1 MIGYMKIVYRFI
13 FFSMLF
19 LFAANLPVPSTAEAA
34 KSLRVGIF
42 PVEPINYMD
51 KSGQAQGLYP
61 DLLREIA
68 REEHWDLEFV
78 PGSWNEGLD
87 RLQSGDIDLMMS
99 VAYSQKRA
107 EIMDFTHESVMEVWG
122 QVYIRP
128 EGIINNISDLAGR
141 RVAVMRM
148 DITGANFRAT
158 ARKFDVQC
166 DVLEFPTHG
175 DVFTAVKEGV
185 VDAGIA
191 PHHFGL
197 RHTKAYDLVPST
209 IQFSPFSTYFAVKK
223 GQHFDVLTIIDR
235 QLILWKQDKGSIYYQ
250 QLSYWLGMQAYS
262 LPMIPKWL
270 LWTLATIVVVVIL
283 LVVMNTILKSQVKK
297 RTRELL
303 ASEKYNRMLFD
314 QSLIGIAVARMDGK
328 LVDVNSAYVS
338 IIGRS
343 IDEALNLTYWDITP
357 DKYVLQ
363 EQQLLATLNTSGVY
377 GPYEKEYIH
386 KDGYLVPVRQQ
397 GLLIELKGEK
407 LILSSVEDIT
417 ERKLAEEALRRA
429 LNFTEVLLE
438 QSPMGV
444 RVFDGDTGICLRI
457 NQEAVSISGGQ
468 SEILLKQ
475 NFRELKPWQD
485 SGLTTVAEAVLADG
499 EARQVEAGI
508 VTSFGKTLPVRYFF
522 ARFFAEK
529 QPYLLTIGQDISA
542 ERRLTEEKQ
551 QMEKKM
557 LHAQKL
563 ESLGILAGGIAH
575 DFNNILMAVTGHA
588 ELALLRL
595 STESPAVHNLHQI
608 QIATKKAADIA
619 CQMLAYSGKGRFVL
633 EILDLNRVVKE
644 MTHMLEGAIS
654 RKAQMLFNLSPN
666 LPAVETDATQLRQV
680 IMNLIINAS
689 EALGEK
695 SGAITISTGVVN
707 CDRDCLHESWVDDG
721 LSEGLYV
728 YFEVTDTGC
737 GMDKETLNRIYDPFF
752 STKFTGRGL
761 GMAAAQGIVRGHKG
775 MIQIDSEV
783 GQGTSFRVL
792 LPKATG
798 PAALCDD
805 AESESV
811 WLGSGQILLV
821 DDEAMVLA
829 VGKTM
834 LEELGFEVLTASNG
848 REAVALF
855 KEHSD
860 TIGQVVMDLTMPHM
874 GGEEAFHEMRQLD
887 PGVKVIIASGYNEQ
901 EITPLFAGKGLS
913 GFIQKPYSFSA
924 LRKALAAVPVSNR
937 S

>member
-1 MIGYMKIVYRFI
+1 MKIVYRFI

-51 KSGQAQGLYP
+51 ESGQAQGLYP

-68 REEHWDLEFV
+68 REAHWDLEFV

-141 RVAVMRM
+141 RVAVMRR
-148 DITGANFRAT
+148 DINGMNFRAT
-158 ARKFDVQC
+158 AREFNVQC
-166 DVLEFPTHG
+166 DILEFPTHD

-191 PHHFGL
+191 PQHFGL
-197 RHTKAYDLVPST
+197 RHAKYYDLVPST

-223 GQHFDVLTIIDR
+223 GQNFDVLTMIDR
-235 QLILWKQDKGSIYYQ
+235 QLTLWKQDKESVYYQ
-250 QLSYWLGMQAYS
+250 HSSNWLGSQPHSYS
-262 LPMIPKWL
+262 FPLIPRWL

-283 LVVMNTILKSQVKK
+283 LVIMNMILKSQVKK

-303 ASEKYNRMLFD
+303 ASEIYNRMLFD

-363 EQQLLATLNTSGVY
+363 EQQVLATLNTSGVY
-377 GPYEKEYIH
+377 GPYDKEYIH

-397 GLLIELKGEK
+397 GILIELKGEK
-407 LILSSVEDIT
+407 LVLSSVEDIT

-438 QSPMGV
+438 QSPMGI
-444 RVFDGDTGICLRI
+444 RVFDGDTGICLKI
-457 NQEAVSISGGQ
+457 NQTAASIAGGPA
-468 SEILLKQ
+468 EILLKQ
-475 NFRELKPWQD
+475 NFRELKSWQD
-485 SGLTTVAEAVLADG
+485 SGLTTAAETVLSDG
-499 EARQVEAGI
+499 EARQVEADM
-508 VTSFGKTLPVRYFF
+508 VTTFGKTLSVRYFF

-529 QPYLLTIGQDISA
+529 QPHLLTIGQDISE

-563 ESLGILAGGIAH
+563 ESLGVLAGGIAH

-595 STESPAVHNLHQI
+595 PTESPAVHNLQQI

-619 CQMLAYSGKGRFVL
+619 CQMLAYSGKGRFVI
-633 EILDLNRVVKE
+633 ESLDLNRVVKE

-654 RKAQMLFNLSPN
+654 EKAQMLFNLSPN

-680 IMNLIINAS
+680 ILNLIINAS

-695 SGAITISTGVVN
+695 SGAITLSTGVVN
-707 CDRDCLHESWVDDG
+707 FDRDCLHESWVDDG

-792 LPKATG
+792 LPKASS
-798 PAALCDD
+798 PAALFNEAEDD
-805 AESESV
+805 SS
-811 WLGSGQILLV
+811 WMGSGQVLLV

-829 VGKTM
+829 VGKAM
-834 LEELGFEVLTASNG
+834 LEELGFEVLAASNG

-887 PGVKVIIASGYNEQ
+887 PEVKVIIASGYNEQ
-901 EITPLFAGKGLS
+901 EITSLFAGKGLS
-913 GFIQKPYSFSA
+913 GFIQKPFSFPA

>member
-1 MIGYMKIVYRFI
+1 MKIVYRFI
-13 FFSMLF
+13 FFIMLF
-19 LFAANLPVPSTAEAA
+19 LAAANLSVPSTAEAV

-42 PVEPINYMD
+42 PFEPINYMD
-51 KSGQAQGLYP
+51 ESGQAQGFYP

-68 REEHWDLEFV
+68 REAHWELEFV
-78 PGSWNEGLD
+78 PGSWNEGLE
-87 RLQSGDIDLMMS
+87 RLQSGAIDLIMS
-99 VAYSQKRA
+99 VAYSQNRA
-107 EIMDFTHESVMEVWG
+107 EIMDFTHESVMELWG

-141 RVAVMRM
+141 RVGVMRK
-148 DITGANFRAT
+148 DINGTNFRAT
-158 ARKFDVQC
+158 AREFNVQC
-166 DVLEFPTHG
+166 DIFEFPTHD

-185 VDAGIA
+185 VDAGVA
-191 PHHFGL
+191 PQHFGL
-197 RHTKAYDLVPST
+197 RHTKNYDLVPST

-223 GQHFDVLTIIDR
+223 GQNFDVLTIVDR
-235 QLILWKQDKGSIYYQ
+235 QLTLWKQDKESVYYQ
-250 QLSYWLGMQAYS
+250 HSSNWLGIQPHS
-262 LPMIPKWL
+262 HSFSMIPRWL
-270 LWTLATIVVVVIL
+270 PWVLATIAVVVML
-283 LVVMNTILKSQVKK
+283 LVIMNMILKSQIKK

-303 ASEKYNRMLFD
+303 ASERYNRMLFD
-314 QSLIGIAVARMDGK
+314 QSLIGLAVARMDGK

-343 IDEALNLTYWDITP
+343 IDETLNLTYWDITP

-363 EQQLLATLNTSGVY
+363 EQQVLATLSTSGVY

-386 KDGYLVPVRQQ
+386 KDGHLVSVRQQ

-438 QSPMGV
+438 QSPMGI
-444 RVFDGDTGICLRI
+444 RVFDGDTGICLKI
-457 NQEAVSISGGQ
+457 NQAAVSIAGGPA
-468 SEILLKQ
+468 EILLKQ
-475 NFRELKPWQD
+475 NFRELKSLQD
-485 SGLTTVAEAVLADG
+485 SGMTNVAETVLADG
-499 EARQVEAGI
+499 VARQVETDI
-508 VTSFGKTLPVRYFF
+508 VTTFGKTLSVRFFF

-529 QPYLLTIGQDISA
+529 QPHLLMIGQDIS
-542 ERRLTEEKQ
+542 EEKLLVEEKQ

-595 STESPAVHNLHQI
+595 SSESPVVHNLKQI

-619 CQMLAYSGKGRFVL
+619 GQMLAYSGKGRFVI
-633 EILDLNRVVKE
+633 ENLDLNRVIEE
-644 MTHMLEGAIS
+644 MTHVLEGAIS
-654 RKAQMLFNLSPN
+654 KKAQMLFNFTPN

-680 IMNLIINAS
+680 ITNLIINAS

-695 SGAITISTGVVN
+695 SGVITISTGVVN
-707 CDRDCLHESWVDDG
+707 CDRDCLHESWVDDD
-721 LSEGLYV
+721 LSAGLYV

-737 GMDKETLNRIYDPFF
+737 GMNMETLNRIYDPFF

-775 MIQIDSEV
+775 MIQINSEI
-783 GQGTSFRVL
+783 GQGTTFRVL

-798 PAALCDD
+798 SADLCDD
-805 AESESV
+805 AETDSV
-811 WLGSGQILLV
+811 WQGSGQVLLV

-829 VGKTM
+829 VGKAM

-848 REAVALF
+848 LEAVALF
-855 KEHSD
+855 KEYSG

-874 GGEEAFHEMRQLD
+874 GGEEAFGEMRQLD
-887 PGVKVIIASGYNEQ
+887 PKVKVIITSGYNEQ

-913 GFIQKPYSFSA
+913 GFIHKPFSFPA
-924 LRKALAAVPVSNR
+924 LREALATVPVSNL